1 MSKDPKILLQHIL
14 ESIEALREYLI
25 GVDEAEYLSNME
37 KQDAAERRLQI
48 IGEAIM
54 QMPWEFKDQYPEI
67 PWEKV
72 AGLRN
77 RLVHE
82 YFDIDHKLVWN
93 ILEKSVPEFKKQ
105 IQSLLEEKQ
114 A

>member
-1 MSKDPKILLQHIL
+1 MSKDPNILLRHIL
-14 ESIEALREYLI
+14 ESVMALQKYLV

-37 KQDAAERRLQI
+37 KQDSAERRLQV
-48 IGEAIM
+48 IGEAIV
-54 QMPWEFKDQYPEI
+54 QLPAEFKDGHPAI
-67 PWEKV
+67 PWAKI

-93 ILEKSVPEFKKQ
+93 ILEKSLPEFGKQ
-105 IQSLLEEKQ
+105 IEEVLKR
-114 A
+114 

>member
-1 MSKDPKILLQHIL
+1 MS
-14 ESIEALREYLI
+14 
-25 GVDEAEYLSNME
+25 VDEAEYLSNME

-48 IGEAIM
+48 IGEAIV
-54 QMPWEFKDQYPEI
+54 QLPWEFKEECPDI

-93 ILEKSVPEFKKQ
+93 ILEKSIPEFKKQ
-105 IQSLLEEKQ
+105 IERMLEGKR

>member
-1 MSKDPKILLQHIL
+1 MNKDPQILLQHIL
-14 ESIEALREYLI
+14 ESIQALQEYLI

-48 IGEAIM
+48 IGEAIV
-54 QMPWEFKDQYPEI
+54 QLPWEFKEEYPDI

-93 ILEKSVPEFKKQ
+93 ILEKSYPNLKNK
-105 IQSLLEEKQ
+105 SS
-114 A
+114 AC

>member
-14 ESIEALREYLI
+14 ESIVALREYLT

-48 IGEAIM
+48 IGEAIV
-54 QMPWEFKDQYPEI
+54 QLPWEFKDQYPDI
-67 PWEKV
+67 PWNKV

-93 ILEKSVPEFKKQ
+93 IFKG
-105 IQSLLEEKQ
+105 
-114 A
+114 

>member
-1 MSKDPKILLQHIL
+1 
-14 ESIEALREYLI
+14 
-25 GVDEAEYLSNME
+25 ME

-48 IGEAIM
+48 IGEAIV
-54 QMPWEFKDQYPEI
+54 QLPWEFKDQYPDI

-93 ILEKSVPEFKKQ
+93 ILEKSVSEFKKANRELARREA
-105 IQSLLEEKQ
+105 SLIFFCLLPKGTDQVQNPVIKEW
-114 A
+114 